1 MKIELNKIYNMDCI
15 EGMKTLPDNC
25 VDLTVTSPP
34 YDDMRAYD
42 SGDIFSWSKC
52 EEVIKQ
58 LYRVTKEGGT
68 VVWIVADSVHNGDE
82 SGTSFWQAL
91 AFKRLGFKLKD
102 TMIYIKNG
110 GINAG
115 ALNAYQQK
123 FEYMFVFTKGKQ
135 KTYNLIKDRPNKYV
149 EDRIKKKKQKDGTYK
164 EQHFKAE
171 KYGVRYNYWIYDTG
185 SGKSTLLQHLN
196 GLLKPESG
204 DIFFEDENI
213 WASKENVRKCRFGVG
228 LCFQY
233 PEHQLFESTVFEDIA
248 FGPKNMGL
256 SESEI
261 KERVLESIKFVGL
274 TEDYLE
280 KSPFDLSGGE
290 KRRVAIA
297 GVISMK
303 PKVLVLDEPTA
314 GLDPVGK
321 NDLLNL
327 IKHYNQTTGSTVIF
341 VSHNMDDVALVANRV
356 LVLSDGEIVMN
367 GSVDEVYSRG
377 SELLKLGLDVPE
389 ITRVLLKLSREGF
402 DVPTDV
408 YTVNDAK
415 EKLVEFLKRGKKNG

>member
-1 MKIELNKIYNMDCI
+1 MSILSVKNLKYEY
-15 EGMKTLPDNC
+15 
-25 VDLTVTSPP
+25 
-34 YDDMRAYD
+34 
-42 SGDIFSWSKC
+42 SK
-52 EEVIKQ
+52 
-58 LYRVTKEGGT
+58 GT
-68 VVWIVADSVHNGDE
+68 PFQI
-82 SGTSFWQAL
+82 
-91 AFKRLGFKLKD
+91 
-102 TMIYIKNG
+102 
-110 GINAG
+110 G
-115 ALNAYQQK
+115 ALK
-123 FEYMFVFTKGKQ
+123 GVSVDFELGEIV
-135 KTYNLIKDRPNKYV
+135 
-149 EDRIKKKKQKDGTYK
+149 
-164 EQHFKAE
+164 
-171 KYGVRYNYWIYDTG
+171 GVIGHTG

-204 DIFFEDENI
+204 EVFFQDENI
-213 WASKENVRKCRFGVG
+213 WSSKENVRKCRFGVG

-233 PEHQLFESTVFEDIA
+233 PEHQLFESTVYEDIA

-274 TEDYLE
+274 TEEYLE

-327 IKHYNQTTGSTVIF
+327 IKHYNKTTGSTVIF
-341 VSHNMDDVALVANRV
+341 VSHNMDDVALVADRV
-356 LVLSDGEIVMN
+356 LVLSDGNIVMN
-367 GSVDEVYSRG
+367 GTVEEVYSKG
-377 SELLKLGLDVPE
+377 DELMNLGLDVPE
-389 ITRVLLKLSREGF
+389 ITRVFLKLKEAGY

-408 YTVNDAK
+408 YTVKQGK
-415 EKLVEFLKRGKKNG
+415 EKLIEFLKRGKISG

>member
-1 MKIELNKIYNMDCI
+1 MSVLSVKNLEY
-15 EGMKTLPDNC
+15 
-25 VDLTVTSPP
+25 
-34 YDDMRAYD
+34 AY
-42 SGDIFSWSKC
+42 SK
-52 EEVIKQ
+52 
-58 LYRVTKEGGT
+58 GT
-68 VVWIVADSVHNGDE
+68 PFQI
-82 SGTSFWQAL
+82 
-91 AFKRLGFKLKD
+91 
-102 TMIYIKNG
+102 
-110 GINAG
+110 G
-115 ALNAYQQK
+115 AL
-123 FEYMFVFTKGKQ
+123 KGVSVDF
-135 KTYNLIKDRPNKYV
+135 NLGEIV
-149 EDRIKKKKQKDGTYK
+149 
-164 EQHFKAE
+164 
-171 KYGVRYNYWIYDTG
+171 GVIGHTG

>member
-1 MKIELNKIYNMDCI
+1 MSVLSVKNLKYEY
-15 EGMKTLPDNC
+15 
-25 VDLTVTSPP
+25 
-34 YDDMRAYD
+34 
-42 SGDIFSWSKC
+42 SK
-52 EEVIKQ
+52 
-58 LYRVTKEGGT
+58 GT
-68 VVWIVADSVHNGDE
+68 PFQI
-82 SGTSFWQAL
+82 
-91 AFKRLGFKLKD
+91 
-102 TMIYIKNG
+102 
-110 GINAG
+110 G
-115 ALNAYQQK
+115 ALK
-123 FEYMFVFTKGKQ
+123 GVSVDFELGEIV
-135 KTYNLIKDRPNKYV
+135 
-149 EDRIKKKKQKDGTYK
+149 
-164 EQHFKAE
+164 
-171 KYGVRYNYWIYDTG
+171 GVIGHTG

-204 DIFFEDENI
+204 EVFFQDENI
-213 WASKENVRKCRFGVG
+213 WSSKENVRKCRFGVG

-233 PEHQLFESTVFEDIA
+233 PEHQLFESTVYEDIA

-274 TEDYLE
+274 TDEYLE

-327 IKHYNQTTGSTVIF
+327 IKHYNKTTGSTVIF
-341 VSHNMDDVALVANRV
+341 VSHNMDDVALVADRV
-356 LVLSDGEIVMN
+356 LVLSDGNIVMN
-367 GSVDEVYSRG
+367 GTVEEVYSKG
-377 SELLKLGLDVPE
+377 DELMNLGLDVPE
-389 ITRVLLKLSREGF
+389 ITRVFLKLKEAGY

-408 YTVNDAK
+408 YTVKQGK
-415 EKLVEFLKRGKKNG
+415 EKLIEFLKGGR

>member
-1 MKIELNKIYNMDCI
+1 MSVDFELGEIV
-15 EGMKTLPDNC
+15 G
-25 VDLTVTSPP
+25 
-34 YDDMRAYD
+34 
-42 SGDIFSWSKC
+42 
-52 EEVIKQ
+52 VI
-58 LYRVTKEGGT
+58 G
-68 VVWIVADSVHNGDE
+68 H
-82 SGTSFWQAL
+82 
-91 AFKRLGFKLKD
+91 
-102 TMIYIKNG
+102 
-110 GINAG
+110 
-115 ALNAYQQK
+115 
-123 FEYMFVFTKGKQ
+123 
-135 KTYNLIKDRPNKYV
+135 
-149 EDRIKKKKQKDGTYK
+149 
-164 EQHFKAE
+164 
-171 KYGVRYNYWIYDTG
+171 TG

-204 DIFFEDENI
+204 EVFFQDENI
-213 WASKENVRKCRFGVG
+213 WSSKENVRKCRFGVG

-274 TEDYLE
+274 TEDYLD

-327 IKHYNQTTGSTVIF
+327 IKHYNKTTGSTVIF
-341 VSHNMDDVALVANRV
+341 VSHNMDDVALVADRV
-356 LVLSDGEIVMN
+356 LVLSDGNIVMN
-367 GSVDEVYSRG
+367 GTVEEVYSKG
-377 SELLKLGLDVPE
+377 DELMNLGLDVPE
-389 ITRVLLKLSREGF
+389 ITRVFLKLKEAGY

-408 YTVNDAK
+408 YTVKQGK
-415 EKLVEFLKRGKKNG
+415 EKLIEFLKRGKISG